1 MLSTKIEQ
9 LLGGI
14 SAQQFLDEYWQQKP
28 LLVRQ
33 AFSELDTLISPEEL
47 AGLSCD
53 SDAPA
58 RIIVEKGLQTAWQ
71 SLYSPFDDQTFAS
84 LPETH
89 WTLLVN
95 DVERYYPEL
104 RDQIIEAF
112 RFLPDW
118 RIDDLMISFA
128 VEGGSV
134 GPHTDEYD
142 VFLIQAQGQRHWQ
155 IADYA
160 TDDSDLVA
168 GIDLRILKQ
177 IIPEQEWTLNVGD
190 MLYLPPNV
198 IHNGVALNDCMTI
211 SVGFRAPQ
219 QQSLLGHYFDRCLER
234 SENTP
239 RYRDPKR
246 KLQAHSGE
254 IDQQSVAELM
264 QLLRSGVDDSAY
276 FMEQCI
282 GQYLTEV
289 KGDASSLN
297 ERVDTTDYCT
307 EQSYQRSPASRFA
320 YIVYTDK
327 INFFANGTSKI
338 YSVNFIESAKFL
350 CKHYYY
356 DSSQLYLKMKDSEF
370 ADCFNDLLRNNT
382 IYSATG

>member
-1 MLSTKIEQ
+1 MVCPKIAQ
-9 LLGGI
+9 LLGGL
-14 SAQQFLDEYWQQKP
+14 SAQQFLDEYWQKKP
-28 LLVRQ
+28 LLIRQ
-33 AFSELDTLISPEEL
+33 AFSNLDTLMSPEAL

-53 SDAPA
+53 TDAPA
-58 RIIVEKGLQTAWQ
+58 RIIAEKGLETAWQ
-71 SLYSPFDDQTFAS
+71 SLYSPFDDATFAN

-104 RDQIIEAF
+104 RNHVIEAF

-155 IADYA
+155 IAEYA
-160 TDDSDLVA
+160 SNDSDLIE
-168 GIDLRILKQ
+168 GIDLRILKH
-177 IIPEQEWTLNVGD
+177 IVPEQEWTLNSGD
-190 MLYLPPNV
+190 MLYLPPHV
-198 IHNGVALNDCMTI
+198 IHNGVALNDCMTF

-219 QQSLLGHYFDRCLER
+219 QQALLGHYFDRCLEKT
-234 SENTP
+234 ENTP
-239 RYRDPKR
+239 RYSDPNR
-246 KLQAHSGE
+246 QVQQHSGE
-254 IDQQSVAELM
+254 IDSKNLAELM
-264 QLLRSGVDDSAY
+264 QLMRSGIQNSPH

-282 GQYLTEV
+282 GQYLTEI
-289 KGDASSLN
+289 KGDSNPLIGN
-297 ERVDTTDYCT
+297 MGKHDYCIGAA
-307 EQSYQRSPASRFA
+307 YQRSPESRFA

-327 INFFANGTSKI
+327 INFFANGASKI
-338 YSVNFIESAKFL
+338 YSVKFIESAKFL

-356 DSSQLYLKMKDSEF
+356 DSSQLEAKMEEREF
-370 ADCFNDLLRNNT
+370 ADCFNNLLKNNT
-382 IYSATG
+382 IYSSTG